1 MLLLSKMI
9 DATPPLPQ
17 SVLKLNLLR
26 SDPERS
32 IKDIANI
39 VERDPVLSAKLLGLI
54 NSPYYGMK
62 SKITSI
68 TTACSQLGENQIFSI
83 ALLVALHNNYKFD
96 LTPYKLS
103 EQEFL
108 FNTLTQM
115 RLMNEWSKKIQ
126 PENANALRLATFLSD
141 IGKILISHIVVQ
153 EDKVK
158 LFQERVASGISITQV
173 ERDIVGATTL
183 EISAQ
188 ILEHWNVD
196 EDVVD
201 ILRYTSKNSTT
212 PDSLK
217 NVVAMMESV
226 HSIWHLWRG
235 NTMDIKQEAILHFAM
250 VDSSIYPSFEASLEY
265 ILENRS
271 A

>member
-1 MLLLSKMI
+1 
-9 DATPPLPQ
+9 
-17 SVLKLNLLR
+17 
-26 SDPERS
+26 
-32 IKDIANI
+32 
-39 VERDPVLSAKLLGLI
+39 
-54 NSPYYGMK
+54 
-62 SKITSI
+62 
-68 TTACSQLGENQIFSI
+68 
-83 ALLVALHNNYKFD
+83 
-96 LTPYKLS
+96 
-103 EQEFL
+103 
-108 FNTLTQM
+108 M